1 MDFINSNSIESAQ
14 SIIDSLGATNVKR
27 IKSDRGLIEREKM
40 NDDKIILTED
50 NRQIL
55 LG

>member
-1 MDFINSNSIESAQ
+1 MDIINSNSMNSAQ
-14 SIIDSLGATNVKR
+14 SIIDCIGNCKVKR
-27 IKSDRGLIEREKM
+27 VKADKGLIEREKLD
-40 NDDKIILTED
+40 DDKIILAED